1 MDYLK
6 QYRSFINSHYVGEGV
21 RITVGVLVPV
31 LLFGYFNQ
39 LTIGLA
45 IGLGALFVSITD
57 NPGPIHHRRN
67 GLIVCALL
75 VFVVAIV
82 VSFVQQVH
90 WLFMVVLPVSCFIFS
105 MIGVYGTR
113 ATSIGMAALFVLVLQ
128 TEHHYE
134 GWQILYNAL
143 YILAG
148 GAWYILLSLVMNSIR
163 PYKIIQQAL
172 GEYVMATADYLKAKG
187 VFFDTG
193 TDREKNYAEILRT
206 QIIVQE
212 KQTLVAELLFKTR
225 SIVKESTHTGR
236 VLMMVFMDVAD
247 LFEVAMTSHQ
257 DYEKLHRYFDDTEIL
272 IEYRHLINTLAD
284 ELDEIGIALKS
295 GRRSG
300 YDKRIDEELIEERKH
315 LKELRLQNLRPDN
328 IDGFISLRH
337 ILDSIDE
344 IATRIRTLHQYTSYD
359 AKFRRKKINTPDPED
374 FIMHQ
379 SIDPQLIIDNLSF
392 RSNIFRHSLR
402 ISAAALFAYIIAEFL
417 PIGHGYWMLL
427 AVIVILKPAYS
438 LTRTRNIERLSGTI
452 IGAVTGALILY
463 LVKNETAIVIL
474 LAISMIGAYS
484 FMRKRYL
491 VSVVLM
497 TVYLL
502 LMFHLLDPKD
512 FRSIM
517 IDRVTDTAIGSVI
530 AIVFGYLIAPV
541 WEHERINE
549 YMNAALKDIISYYK
563 LITSVFTGQAFDK
576 KEAIVVRRNSWV
588 SLANLSDTFNKM
600 LSEPKRKQKNAEEL
614 HQFVVANHMLASHI
628 ATLSYYAD
636 SVQPEYI
643 TEDYMPLITATTQ
656 ALQQALG
663 TLENEKQSK
672 DLIIKTDP
680 DQIRLLSQRINELV
694 SKRQEELK
702 LGQMETNTRKT
713 LSEFKSITDQF
724 YFIYKIAMDVEKV
737 TLKLQGSS
745 NS

>member
-6 QYRSFINSHYVGEGV
+6 QYRSFINSHYVGEGI

-31 LLFGYFNQ
+31 LLFGYFNE

-90 WLFMVVLPVSCFIFS
+90 WLFMVVLPASCFVFS

-148 GAWYILLSLVMNSIR
+148 GTWYILLSLFVNSIR

-172 GEYVMATADYLKAKG
+172 GEYVMATADYLKAKA

-272 IEYRHLINTLAD
+272 TEYRHLINTLAD

-300 YDKRIDEELIEERKH
+300 YDKRIDAELIEERKH
-315 LKELRLQNLRPDN
+315 LKELRVQNLRPDN

-379 SIDPQLIIDNLSF
+379 SIDPQLIIDNLSL

-402 ISAAALFAYIIAEFL
+402 ISAAALFAYIIADFL

-452 IGAVTGALILY
+452 IGAVIGALVLY

-474 LAISMIGAYS
+474 LAISMIGTYS

-517 IDRVTDTAIGSVI
+517 IDRVIDTGIGSVI

-549 YMNAALKDIISYYK
+549 YMNAALKDIINYYK
-563 LITSVFTGQAFDK
+563 LITSIFTGQTFDK
-576 KEAIVVRRNSWV
+576 KQAIVVRRNSWV

-600 LSEPKRKQKNAEEL
+600 LSEPKRKQKNAEQL

-656 ALQQALG
+656 TLQQALD
-663 TLENEKQSK
+663 TLEGEKQSK

-680 DQIRLLSQRINELV
+680 NQIRLLSQRINELV

-702 LGQMETNTRKT
+702 QGQMETNTRKT

-724 YFIYKIAMDVEKV
+724 YFIYKIAVDVEKV

>member
-1 MDYLK
+1 
-6 QYRSFINSHYVGEGV
+6 
-21 RITVGVLVPV
+21 
-31 LLFGYFNQ
+31 
-39 LTIGLA
+39 
-45 IGLGALFVSITD
+45 
-57 NPGPIHHRRN
+57 
-67 GLIVCALL
+67 
-75 VFVVAIV
+75 
-82 VSFVQQVH
+82 
-90 WLFMVVLPVSCFIFS
+90 
-105 MIGVYGTR
+105 
-113 ATSIGMAALFVLVLQ
+113 
-128 TEHHYE
+128 
-134 GWQILYNAL
+134 
-143 YILAG
+143 
-148 GAWYILLSLVMNSIR
+148 
-163 PYKIIQQAL
+163 
-172 GEYVMATADYLKAKG
+172 MATADYLKAKG
-187 VFFDTG
+187 VFFDIG
-193 TDREKNYAEILRT
+193 TDREKNYTEILRT

-272 IEYRHLINTLAD
+272 TEYRHLINTLAD

-300 YDKRIDEELIEERKH
+300 YDKRIDAELIEERKH
-315 LKELRLQNLRPDN
+315 LKELRLHNLRPDN

-344 IATRIRTLHQYTSYD
+344 VATRIRALHQYTSYD
-359 AKFRRKKINTPDPED
+359 AKLRRKKINTPDPED

-379 SIDPQLIIDNLSF
+379 AIDPQLIIDNLSF

-402 ISAAALFAYIIAEFL
+402 ISAAALFAYIISDFL

-452 IGAVTGALILY
+452 IGAIIGALVLY

-491 VSVVLM
+491 VSVILM

-517 IDRVTDTAIGSVI
+517 TDRVIDTAIGSVI

-541 WEHERINE
+541 WEHERMNE
-549 YMNAALKDIISYYK
+549 YMNAALKDIINYYK
-563 LITSVFTGQAFDK
+563 LITSIFTGQAFDK

-588 SLANLSDTFNKM
+588 SLANLSDTFTKM
-600 LSEPKRKQKNAEEL
+600 LSEPKRKQKNAEQL

-636 SVQPEYI
+636 SLQPEYI

-656 ALQQALG
+656 ALQQALD
-663 TLENEKQSK
+663 TLEDEKQSR

-680 DQIRLLSQRINELV
+680 EQIRLLSQRINELV
-694 SKRQEELK
+694 TKRQEEVK
-702 LGQMETNTRKT
+702 LGQMETSTRKT
-713 LSEFKSITDQF
+713 LSDFKSITDQF
-724 YFIYKIAMDVEKV
+724 YFIYKIAVDVEKIS
-737 TLKLQGSS
+737 LKIKL
-745 NS
+745 